1 MRTSVKWINEYL
13 SSPATAQEQ
22 AAVLTAVGF
31 PCELSETMPSGDTI
45 QEVETTSNRGDCL
58 SHLGLAR
65 EIAAATNRTIK
76 IPHATA
82 PRSNE
87 SVASAMTVENH
98 EPQRCP
104 RYTARVVRGVKI
116 APSPAWLQER
126 LLAIGQI
133 PRNNVVD
140 CTNFVLFEY
149 GQPSHVFDLA
159 TLRGSA
165 IHVRSA
171 NAGEEFLP
179 IGDGAK
185 PITLAGGELVIAD
198 SERAVALAGVK
209 GGALTA
215 VTDKT
220 TDVVI
225 EAAAFDPVAVRRTSR
240 STRIASDSSYRFE
253 RGVHP
258 ADVDEAAER
267 LLSLILET
275 AGGTSLG
282 GSIAAGPPLPPAA
295 TVNLRIDRLHSIA
308 GFDIAQSE
316 ILQILTVLGF
326 APKLSGQVVACAIPP
341 RRIDVTREIDL
352 IEEVVRLI
360 GLDRIPM
367 NDRVSIRPVGPQ
379 PAVDAVRAAK
389 NCLAGLGYVETVSP
403 TLISERAA
411 SAFVTSATMT
421 LRIEDERALGEPIL
435 RPSLLASLLQSLKLN
450 RDRGN
455 ANVRLFEHA
464 ATFWLAEQGHQERRM
479 IGVVVGETGDAESL
493 YRLVR
498 GSVER
503 VARELRGAH
512 ARIDVRDVR
521 DVRVAPVEEFH
532 SVAVSALDP
541 AGYLLIDETVVGVL
555 GMVNAKALA
564 SAGLDSPIAAAE
576 LDWALLARDYPPTPR
591 AQLLANSPR
600 LDRDLSVILAN
611 SVTWA
616 QLESTVHA
624 AKLPHLESITFVGN
638 WRGKKIGADRKSV
651 TFRMDF
657 RAADR
662 TLRREEIDPH
672 IARLIAILTTQLHG
686 EIRT

>member
-13 SSPATAQEQ
+13 SSPASAQEQ
-22 AAVLTAVGF
+22 AEVLTSVGF
-31 PCELSETMPSGDTI
+31 PCESSEPVAGDDI
-45 QEVETTSNRGDCL
+45 AQEVETTSNRGDCL

-76 IPHATA
+76 LPLANP
-82 PRSNE
+82 PRSKE
-87 SVASAMTVENH
+87 LASSAMKVENH
-98 EPQRCP
+98 EPLRCP
-104 RYTARVVRGVKI
+104 RYTARVIRGVKI
-116 APSPAWLQER
+116 GPSPAWLQQR
-126 LLAIGQI
+126 LIAIGQI

-165 IHVRSA
+165 INVRSA

-179 IGDGAK
+179 IGEGAK
-185 PITLAGGELVIAD
+185 SIKLAGGELVIAD
-198 SERAVALAGVK
+198 SERPIALAGVK

-215 VTDKT
+215 VTEKT
-220 TDVVI
+220 TDLVI
-225 EAAAFDPVAVRRTSR
+225 EAASFDPVAVRRTGR
-240 STRIASDSSYRFE
+240 STRISSDSSYRFE

-258 ADVDEAAER
+258 AEVDEAAER
-267 LLSLILET
+267 LVSLILET
-275 AGGTSLG
+275 AGGIALG
-282 GSIAAGPPLPPAA
+282 GSISAGSPLPPVNS
-295 TVNLRIDRLHSIA
+295 VNLRIERLQSIA

-316 ILQILTVLGF
+316 IVRILSVLGF
-326 APKLSGQVVACAIPP
+326 EPRVTGKMIACKIPP
-341 RRIDVTREIDL
+341 RRIDITREIDL
-352 IEEVVRLI
+352 IEEVVRLV
-360 GLDRIPM
+360 GLEHIPM

-379 PAVDAVRAAK
+379 PAVESVRTAK
-389 NCLAGLGYVETVSP
+389 NCLSGLGYVETVSP

-411 SAFVTSATMT
+411 SAFTTSAIAT

-455 ANVRLFEHA
+455 ANVRLFEYA
-464 ATFWLAEQGHQERRM
+464 ATFWIASQSHQERRM
-479 IGVVVGETGDAESL
+479 MGMVIGEIGDAQLL

-512 ARIDVRDVR
+512 ACIEVRT
-521 DVRVAPVEEFH
+521 APIGEFE
-532 SVAVSALDP
+532 SVAMNALDP
-541 AGYLLIDETVVGVL
+541 VGYLVIDGITVGVL
-555 GMVNAKALA
+555 GVFNSKALEN
-564 SAGLDSPIAAAE
+564 AGLDAPIAGAE
-576 LDWALLARDYPPTPR
+576 LDWALLAQGYPPTPR
-591 AQLLANSPR
+591 AQPLANSPT

-611 SVTWA
+611 TVTWA
-616 QLESTVHA
+616 QLEATVRCA
-624 AKLPHLESITFVGN
+624 ELPHLESISFVGN
-638 WRGKKIGADRKSV
+638 WRGKKIGDDRKSV
-651 TFRMDF
+651 TFRLNF

-672 IARLIAILTTQLHG
+672 IARLVTILTKQLAG
-686 EIRT
+686 EIRV

>member
-13 SSPATAQEQ
+13 SSPASALEQ
-22 AAVLTAVGF
+22 ADVLTAVGF
-31 PCELSETMPSGDTI
+31 PCESSEPVAGDDI
-45 QEVETTSNRGDCL
+45 AQEVETTSNRGDCL

-65 EIAAATNRTIK
+65 EIAAATNRTIQL
-76 IPHATA
+76 PRVNA

-87 SVASAMTVENH
+87 STSSAITVENH
-98 EPQRCP
+98 DPLRCP
-104 RYTARVVRGVKI
+104 RYTARVIRGVKI
-116 APSPAWLQER
+116 GPSPAWLQQR
-126 LLAIGQI
+126 LIAIGQI

-165 IHVRSA
+165 IHIRSA

-185 PITLAGGELVIAD
+185 SIKLTGGELVIAD
-198 SERAVALAGVK
+198 SERPVALAGVK

-225 EAAAFDPVAVRRTSR
+225 EAASFDPVAVRRTGR
-240 STRIASDSSYRFE
+240 STRISSDSSYRFE

-258 ADVDEAAER
+258 AEVDEAAER
-267 LLSLILET
+267 LVSLILET
-275 AGGTSLG
+275 AGGTALG
-282 GSIAAGPPLPPAA
+282 GSVAAGSPLPAIN
-295 TVNLRIDRLHSIA
+295 TVSLRVERLLSIA
-308 GFDIAQSE
+308 GFDISQSE
-316 ILQILTVLGF
+316 IVRILSVLGF
-326 APKLSGQVVACAIPP
+326 APSVAGKIIACKIPP
-341 RRIDVTREIDL
+341 RRIDITREIDL
-352 IEEVVRLI
+352 IEEVVRLV
-360 GLDRIPM
+360 GLDRVPM

-411 SAFVTSATMT
+411 SAFTTSAIAT

-455 ANVRLFEHA
+455 ANVRLFEYA
-464 ATFWLAEQGHQERRM
+464 ATFWLASQSHHERRM
-479 IGVVVGETGDAESL
+479 MGMVVGETGDAESL

-498 GSVER
+498 GSAER

-512 ARIDVRDVR
+512 ARIEVRA
-521 DVRVAPVEEFH
+521 APIGGFE
-532 SVAVSALDP
+532 SVAANALDP
-541 AGYLLIDETVVGVL
+541 VGYLVIDENVVGVL
-555 GMVNAKALA
+555 GLVNAKALSA
-564 SAGLDSPIAAAE
+564 AGLDAPIAAAE
-576 LDWALLARDYPPTPR
+576 LDWSLLAQGYPPTPR
-591 AQLLANSPR
+591 AQPLANSPT

-611 SVTWA
+611 NVTWA
-616 QLESTVHA
+616 QLESTVRA
-624 AKLPHLESITFVGN
+624 AELPHLESISFVGN
-638 WRGKKIGADRKSV
+638 WRGKKIGDDRKSV

-672 IARLIAILTTQLHG
+672 VARLVTILTTQLSG
-686 EIRT
+686 EIRV

>member
-13 SSPATAQEQ
+13 SSPATAEEQ

-31 PCELSETMPSGDTI
+31 PCESSEPVAGNDTA

-65 EIAAATNRTIK
+65 EIAAATNRTVQLPRIN
-76 IPHATA
+76 A
-82 PRSNE
+82 PRSKE
-87 SVASAMTVENH
+87 AASGAVSVQNH

-104 RYTARVVRGVKI
+104 RYTARVIRGVKI
-116 APSPAWLQER
+116 GPSPAWLQER
-126 LLAIGQI
+126 LIAIGQI

-159 TLRGSA
+159 TLVGSE

-171 NAGEEFLP
+171 KAGEDFLP
-179 IGDGAK
+179 LGDGAK
-185 PITLAGGELVIAD
+185 PIKLVGGELVIAD
-198 SERAVALAGVK
+198 SQRPVALAGVK

-215 VTDKT
+215 VTESTK
-220 TDVVI
+220 DVVI
-225 EAAAFDPVAVRRTSR
+225 EAAAFDPVAVRRTGR

-258 ADVDEAAER
+258 AEVDEPAER
-267 LLSLILET
+267 LVSLILET
-275 AGGTSLG
+275 AGGTALE
-282 GSIAAGPPLPPAA
+282 GSVTAGPPLPPPA
-295 TVNLRIDRLHSIA
+295 TVQLRIDRLNSVA
-308 GFDIAQSE
+308 GFAIEQEE
-316 ILQILTVLGF
+316 IIRILNVLGF
-326 APKLSGQVVACAIPP
+326 MPRLSGQVIACTAPP

-379 PAVDAVRAAK
+379 PEVDAVRAAK

-411 SAFVTSATMT
+411 SPFVTGTTTT

-455 ANVRLFEHA
+455 ANVRLFEYA
-464 ATFWLAEQGHQERRM
+464 STFWLAAQRHQERRM
-479 IGVVVGETGDAESL
+479 MGIVVGETGDAELL
-493 YRLVR
+493 YRLIR
-498 GSVER
+498 GAVER
-503 VARELRGAH
+503 LARELRGSH
-512 ARIDVRDVR
+512 VRLDVRTNPADGF
-521 DVRVAPVEEFH
+521 E
-532 SVAVSALDP
+532 SVAASALDP
-541 AGYLLIDETVVGVL
+541 VGYLLIDESVVGVL
-555 GMVNAKALA
+555 GLVNAKTLA
-564 SAGLDSPIAAAE
+564 AVGLDAPIAAAE
-576 LDWALLARDYPPTPR
+576 LDWALLARNYPPTPR
-591 AQLLANSPR
+591 AQPLANSPT

-611 SVTWA
+611 NVTWA
-616 QLESTVHA
+616 QLESTVRA
-624 AKLPHLESITFVGN
+624 AELPHLESISFVGN
-638 WRGKKIGADRKSV
+638 WRGKKIGEDRKSV
-651 TFRMDF
+651 TFRLDF
-657 RAADR
+657 RAANR
-662 TLRREEIDPH
+662 TLKREEIDPH
-672 IARLIAILTTQLHG
+672 VARLVEILTTQLNG